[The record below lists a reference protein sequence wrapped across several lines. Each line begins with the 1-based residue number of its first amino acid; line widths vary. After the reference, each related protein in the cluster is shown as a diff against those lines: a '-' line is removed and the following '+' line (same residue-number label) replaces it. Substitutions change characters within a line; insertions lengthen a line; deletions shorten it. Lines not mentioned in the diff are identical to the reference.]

1 MIYQLK
7 SLSDSKLK
15 EVYQQAIKDLNDFF
29 ELNWKHHLPSV
40 FLVPDRQT
48 IDKLKGRETPDWV
61 VGWTTLTPP
70 AVYLLDKDNF
80 EQESIHSYSP
90 EKYAALLKHELTH
103 CFYYALTDN
112 YTKPLWL
119 AEGIAVFLSGQLKW
133 KNKPEKLNKF
143 LDLYD
148 KQGRQLY
155 SQAGWA
161 VKILIDN
168 FPQKNLLNLLKE
180 IKKHKPDQQEFNQIF
195 TQIYFEPT
203 YDNFNQYL
211 N

>member
-1 MIYQLK
+1 MFHKLT
-7 SLSDSKLK
+7 SLSDPQLEKT
-15 EVYQQAIKDLNDFF
+15 YQQAINDLNSFF
-29 ELNWKHHLPSV
+29 ELGWKHHLPPV
-40 FLVPDRQT
+40 FLVPNRST
-48 IDKLKGRETPDWV
+48 IDKLKGQKTADWV

-70 AVYLLDKDNF
+70 AVYLLDKENF
-80 EQESIHSYSP
+80 EAESSHSYSD

-119 AEGIAVFLSGQLKW
+119 KEGIAVYLSDQLKW

-143 LDLYD
+143 LDLFD
-148 KQGRQLY
+148 KQAKELY

-161 VKILIDN
+161 VKILLDN
-168 FPQKNLLNLLKE
+168 FPKDNFLKLLEK
-180 IKKHKPDQQEFNQIF
+180 IKKTKPKKEKFNQIF

-203 YDNFNQYL
+203 YQNFNHYL
-211 N
+211 